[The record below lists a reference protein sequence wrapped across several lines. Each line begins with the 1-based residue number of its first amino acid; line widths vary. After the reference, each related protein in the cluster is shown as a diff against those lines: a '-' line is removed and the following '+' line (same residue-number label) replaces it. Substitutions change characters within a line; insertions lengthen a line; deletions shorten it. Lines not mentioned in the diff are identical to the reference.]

1 MGLLWFQIH
10 FLKTHDI
17 SESSNKSG
25 KYCQISAVT
34 EQIHNFSLS
43 VIQWKRVLILEAE
56 NSFNMVIEAFILPLW
71 AMVFLSDE
79 TVLSALF
86 LFLFYFKIFCFS
98 LLVLFL
104 FVTFTSYAVFH
115 PFPFLLLKHWG
126 REELTLILSCTAG
139 WG

>member
-79 TVLSALF
+79 TVLSVHC
-86 LFLFYFKIFCFS
+86 FYFYSILRYSVSLFCFCS
-98 LLVLFL
+98 CLWHLLLMQF
-104 FVTFTSYAVFH
+104 FIH
-115 PFPFLLLKHWG
+115 FPFCCSNI
-126 REELTLILSCTAG
+126 EEGKS
-139 WG
+139 